1 MKLDVT
7 LIQIFN
13 SYTNT
18 VFTEKKD
25 GNTSKISLYANITEM
40 SLYVRKEK
48 DKGPLGPL
56 PA

>member
-40 SLYVRKEK
+40 SLYVLKEK